1 VLKCRGPAALPFA
14 TARSMAPNPGSSQN
28 VTQLL
33 RAWGDGDQSALE
45 QLTPLVYEQL
55 HSLARRQMSRENE
68 GHTLQATAL
77 IHEVYLRL
85 VEFENVR
92 WQDRAHFFAVC
103 ARLMRRI
110 LIDFARSNS
119 SLKRGGDDRR
129 VTLDEGMILSPDLPA
144 QLMDLEHALTKLAK
158 EDPRKSGVVE
168 LRFFG
173 GLTVT
178 ETAEVLKISP
188 DTVMRDW
195 SMARAWLLREI
206 DEGQRHAT

>member
-1 VLKCRGPAALPFA
+1 MVADRTPSPNI
-14 TARSMAPNPGSSQN
+14 TA
-28 VTQLL
+28 LL

-45 QLTPLVYEQL
+45 HLTPLVYQEL
-55 HSLARRQMSRENE
+55 HRLARRHMSRENE

-85 VEFENVR
+85 VEFQGVR

-110 LIDFARSNS
+110 LIDFARSHD
-119 SLKRGGDDRR
+119 SLKRGGSEPKL
-129 VTLDEGMILSPDLPA
+129 TLDEGLIVSPDVPA
-144 QLMDLEHALTKLAK
+144 ELMDLEHALTKLAQ
-158 EDPRKSGVVE
+158 EDPRKSSVVE

-173 GLTVT
+173 GLTVK
-178 ETAEVLKISP
+178 ETAEVLKVSP

-195 SMARAWLLREI
+195 SMARAWLLREM
-206 DEGQRHAT
+206 DEGQCHAT

>member
-1 VLKCRGPAALPFA
+1 MVADR
-14 TARSMAPNPGSSQN
+14 APSPNI
-28 VTQLL
+28 TTLL
-33 RAWGDGDQSALE
+33 RAWGDGDQSALD
-45 QLTPLVYEQL
+45 QLTPLVYQEL

-85 VEFENVR
+85 VDFQSVQ

-110 LIDFARSNS
+110 LIDFARSHD

-129 VTLDEGMILSPDLPA
+129 VTLDEGLILSPDVPA
-144 QLMDLEHALTKLAK
+144 QLMDLEQALTKLALN
-158 EDPRKSGVVE
+158 DPRKSSVVE

-173 GLTVT
+173 GLTVN
-178 ETAEVLKISP
+178 ETAEVLKVSP

-195 SMARAWLLREI
+195 SMARAWLLREM
-206 DEGQRHAT
+206 DGSHHHAT

>member
-1 VLKCRGPAALPFA
+1 MAAESIPP
-14 TARSMAPNPGSSQN
+14 RN

-33 RAWGDGDQSALE
+33 LAWGEGDQSALE
-45 QLTPLVYEQL
+45 RLTPLVYEEL
-55 HSLARRQMSRENE
+55 HRLARRQMSRENE

-85 VEFENVR
+85 VEFQNVR

-110 LIDFARSNS
+110 LIDFARSRG
-119 SLKRGGDDRR
+119 SLKRGGGDFK
-129 VTLDEGMILSPDLPA
+129 LPLEEGLIVSADVPA
-144 QLMDLEHALTKLAK
+144 ELLDLEQALTKLAL
-158 EDPRKSGVVE
+158 EDPRKSDVVE

-173 GLTVT
+173 GLKVK
-178 ETAEVLKISP
+178 EIAEVLKVSP

-195 SMARAWLLREI
+195 SLARAWLLREM
-206 DEGQRHAT
+206 DRGQPDAT

>member
-1 VLKCRGPAALPFA
+1 MAADRTPSPNI
-14 TARSMAPNPGSSQN
+14 TA
-28 VTQLL
+28 LL
-33 RAWGDGDQSALE
+33 RAWGDGDRSALE
-45 QLTPLVYEQL
+45 LLTPLIYDEL

-85 VEFENVR
+85 VDFQNVR

-110 LIDFARSNS
+110 LIDFARSHG
-119 SLKRGGDDRR
+119 SLKRGGSDRKL
-129 VTLDEGMILSPDLPA
+129 TLEEGLIASADVPA
-144 QLMDLEHALTKLAK
+144 ELMDLEQALTKLALD
-158 EDPRKSGVVE
+158 DPRKSSVVE

-173 GLTVT
+173 GLTVK
-178 ETAEVLKISP
+178 ETAEVLNVSP

-195 SMARAWLLREI
+195 SMARAWLLREM
-206 DEGQRHAT
+206 DGSQHHAT

>member
-1 VLKCRGPAALPFA
+1 MAADQNPSPNI
-14 TARSMAPNPGSSQN
+14 TA
-28 VTQLL
+28 LL

-45 QLTPLVYEQL
+45 HLTPLVYQEL
-55 HSLARRQMSRENE
+55 HRLARRHMSRENE

-85 VEFENVR
+85 VEFQSVR

-110 LIDFARSNS
+110 LIDFARSHD
-119 SLKRGGDDRR
+119 SLKRGGSEPKL
-129 VTLDEGMILSPDLPA
+129 TLDEGLIVSPDVPA
-144 QLMDLEHALTKLAK
+144 QLVDLEHALTKLAQ
-158 EDPRKSGVVE
+158 EDPRKSSVVE

-173 GLTVT
+173 GLTVK
-178 ETAEVLKISP
+178 ETAEVLKVSP

-195 SMARAWLLREI
+195 SMARAWLLREM
-206 DEGQRHAT
+206 DEGQCHAT

>member
-1 VLKCRGPAALPFA
+1 M
-14 TARSMAPNPGSSQN
+14 TAEPIPSRN

-33 RAWGDGDQSALE
+33 LAWGEGDQSALE
-45 QLTPLVYEQL
+45 RLTPLVYEEL
-55 HSLARRQMSRENE
+55 HRLARRQMSRENE

-85 VEFENVR
+85 VEFQNVR

-110 LIDFARSNS
+110 LIDFARSRG
-119 SLKRGGDDRR
+119 SLKRGGN
-129 VTLDEGMILSPDLPA
+129 ECKLPLEEELIVSA
-144 QLMDLEHALTKLAK
+144 DVPAELLDLEQALIKLAL
-158 EDPRKSGVVE
+158 EDPRKSDVVE

-173 GLTVT
+173 GLKVK
-178 ETAEVLKISP
+178 EIAEVLKVSP

-195 SMARAWLLREI
+195 SMARAWLLREM
-206 DEGQRHAT
+206 DRGQPDAS